1 MRKIVLNALA
11 GAMALG
17 VLLAAA
23 AALILSTEF
32 AGRITHPFLHALADL
47 AELLVGVPI
56 LMGALYISTRAAVG
70 MFARSPGTPSAAPI
84 RRE

>member
-23 AALILSTEF
+23 VALILSTEY
-32 AGRITHPFLHALADL
+32 ASRITHPFLQALADL
-47 AELLVGVPI
+47 AELLGGVPI

-70 MFARSPGTPSAAPI
+70 MFGSSAETSTATPI
-84 RRE
+84 RRD

>member
-23 AALILSTEF
+23 AVLILSTEY
-32 AGRITHPFLHALADL
+32 AGQIAHPLLHALADL
-47 AELLVGVPI
+47 AELLGGVPI
-56 LMGALYISTRAAVG
+56 LMGALYISTRAAVA
-70 MFARSPGTPSAAPI
+70 MFARSPETPRAAPI
-84 RRE
+84 RGE

>member
-11 GAMALG
+11 GAVALG

-23 AALILSTEF
+23 AVLILSTEY
-32 AGRITHPFLHALADL
+32 AGRITRPFLHALADL
-47 AELLVGVPI
+47 AELLGGVPI

-70 MFARSPGTPSAAPI
+70 MFARSPESRRAASI
-84 RRE
+84 RGE